1 MLTLEGVVAG
11 YGGGDVLQGVD
22 ITVERGSVACIVC
35 LVAAEAAWSGSL
47 GGAGPLSSPGGPGSR

>member
-22 ITVERGSVACIVC
+22 ITVERGSVACIV
-35 LVAAEAAWSGSL
+35 GPN
-47 GGAGPLSSPGGPGSR
+47 GAGKSTILRTVSGLLSPRLGKIT